1 MALVRKDGNLYVF
14 ELPKTHIPVSKVVT
28 LNVFPDADKATQV
41 EVTVP
46 FKPSGGES
54 PKDMSKEAKGITE
67 KLKTEADAML
77 KKATAIVQKAQDEA
91 ANIIKKAKKKK

>member
-54 PKDMSKEAKGITE
+54 PKYMSKDAKGIT
-67 KLKTEADAML
+67 
-77 KKATAIVQKAQDEA
+77 
-91 ANIIKKAKKKK
+91 